1 MGCTSPHPG
10 KRSCLYHP
18 WYRGKAETDHPGI
31 SGIAHARAGD
41 KGEITNISLI
51 PYKEEDYNILK
62 ERITPEAVKEHFG
75 DIVTGQVLRYD
86 LPKISSFNFVLKG
99 TRPGGVG
106 ATLEIDH
113 HGKALS
119 WALLEMEVEY

>member
-1 MGCTSPHPG
+1 MN
-10 KRSCLYHP
+10 KKKLY
-18 WYRGKAETDHPGI
+18 E
-31 SGIAHARAGD
+31 IAHARAGD

-106 ATLEIDH
+106 ATLEIDP

-119 WALLEMEVEY
+119 WALLEMELEY